1 MTCEEFMVDESSNL
15 LSIHFIYGISI
26 RIDTSSIS
34 GGESLTRI
42 PVQRSETSAYADETK
57 RIARSV
63 VESAPCYP
71 RGDDQGASGSSS
83 QQQPGRYIY
92 LLVPRNVT
100 EPTDIEKYVT
110 HDANWNTVTYDVRSI
125 LRMMVTGKERDDEPL
140 VHNVYLTAR
149 LVYVREDSSIVFCTP
164 KSSATAEPPSTVMDT
179 DLAYPSTSYVG
190 TAEITPSNVERS
202 RASQPAVVEP
212 SYVRV
217 EREASISGSSR
228 SVPLV
233 VDTDADDS
241 EASDDLEICEYEAST
256 PESDDQ
262 AASRGS
268 ASASVT
274 ASGSHGDGVSVIAG
288 QAIGERSGPISAPT
302 DANPDGSQVPPE
314 LMRRAEALPLPQLL
328 YRLGPYFNSNL
339 ELLVAADYNVMP
351 PPDNRTVAIRR
362 TFKNGVWYTHF
373 AVPPQLVSDYRI
385 AGVVDSRIESQPL
398 FQEPAGALQT
408 TVESFVFSH
417 IQWHYVIVQCH
428 VRGEPAPTVVRR
440 VYAQQVYESH
450 VIYNTL
456 SDMEADVI
464 MRYMNAFRP

>member
-1 MTCEEFMVDESSNL
+1 ML
-15 LSIHFIYGISI
+15 
-26 RIDTSSIS
+26 
-34 GGESLTRI
+34 
-42 PVQRSETSAYADETK
+42 
-57 RIARSV
+57 
-63 VESAPCYP
+63 
-71 RGDDQGASGSSS
+71 
-83 QQQPGRYIY
+83 GRF
-92 LLVPRNVT
+92 
-100 EPTDIEKYVT
+100 
-110 HDANWNTVTYDVRSI
+110 H
-125 LRMMVTGKERDDEPL
+125 
-140 VHNVYLTAR
+140 
-149 LVYVREDSSIVFCTP
+149 
-164 KSSATAEPPSTVMDT
+164 
-179 DLAYPSTSYVG
+179 
-190 TAEITPSNVERS
+190 VERS
-202 RASQPAVVEP
+202 RTSQPAVVEP

-217 EREASISGSSR
+217 EREASTSGSSR

-241 EASDDLEICEYEAST
+241 EPSEIDVCGLDSST

-274 ASGSHGDGVSVIAG
+274 ASVTATGSHGDGVSVIAG
-288 QAIGERSGPISAPT
+288 QAIGERSAPISAPT

-408 TVESFVFSH
+408 TVESFVFSDK
-417 IQWHYVIVQCH
+417 QWHYVIVH
-428 VRGEPAPTVVRR
+428 TLVRGEGAPTVVRR

>member
-1 MTCEEFMVDESSNL
+1 ML
-15 LSIHFIYGISI
+15 KIHFAQGISI

-34 GGESLTRI
+34 GGESQTRI
-42 PVQRSETSAYADETK
+42 PIQRSETSAYADETK
-57 RIARSV
+57 RVARSV

-100 EPTDIEKYVT
+100 EPADIEKYVT
-110 HDANWNTVTYDVRSI
+110 HDANWNTVTYDVESI
-125 LRMMVTGKERDDEPL
+125 LRMMVTGKEHYDEPV

-149 LVYVREDSSIVFCTP
+149 LAYVREDSSIVFCTP
-164 KSSATAEPPSTVMDT
+164 KSSATAEPPSSVMDT

-190 TAEITPSNVERS
+190 TAEMEPSNVEMS
-202 RASQPAVVEP
+202 RTSEPAVVEP
-212 SYVRV
+212 SYARV
-217 EREASISGSSR
+217 EREASISDSSR
-228 SVPLV
+228 SVSLV
-233 VDTDADDS
+233 VDTDVDDS
-241 EASDDLEICEYEAST
+241 EASDYLDICGLDSST
-256 PESDDQ
+256 PESDHQ
-262 AASRGS
+262 AASRSLVTAS
-268 ASASVT
+268 ASASTT
-274 ASGSHGDGVSVIAG
+274 ATGSHGDGVSVIAG
-288 QAIGERSGPISAPT
+288 QAIGERSAPISAPT
-302 DANPDGSQVPPE
+302 DANPDGSQAPPE

-339 ELLVAADYNVMP
+339 ELLVAADYNVLP

-362 TFKNGVWYTHF
+362 TFKKGVWYTHF
-373 AVPPQLVSDYRI
+373 AVPPQFVSDYRI

-417 IQWHYVIVQCH
+417 KQWHYAIVH
-428 VRGEPAPTVVRR
+428 TLIRGEPAPKVVRR

-450 VIYNTL
+450 VMYNTL

>member
-1 MTCEEFMVDESSNL
+1 ML
-15 LSIHFIYGISI
+15 KIHFPQGISI
-26 RIDTSSIS
+26 SIDTSSIS

-125 LRMMVTGKERDDEPL
+125 LRMMVTGKEKYDETTL
-140 VHNVYLTAR
+140 HNVYLTAR
-149 LVYVREDSSIVFCTP
+149 LAYVREDSSIVFCTP

-217 EREASISGSSR
+217 EREASTSGSSR

-241 EASDDLEICEYEAST
+241 EPSEIDVCGLDSST

-274 ASGSHGDGVSVIAG
+274 ASVTATGSHGDGVSVIAG
-288 QAIGERSGPISAPT
+288 QAIGERSAPISAPT

-314 LMRRAEALPLPQLL
+314 LTRRAEALPLPQLL

-408 TVESFVFSH
+408 TVESFVFSDK
-417 IQWHYVIVQCH
+417 QWHYVIVH
-428 VRGEPAPTVVRR
+428 TLVRGEGAPTVVRR